1 MFLGGDSD
9 FVECSRKAIW
19 ESLRSKLNCSIVGF
33 DGFKVNGSYPAT
45 GLSPSNGSSLSDLS
59 DCEDQKTAGE
69 TFWIFLPLVK
79 GLNYNFSLFML
90 FNHIFTLLLL
100 SYLSNYSSV
109 NINQILLIF
118 NLFLTPVHSNQSTT
132 VRPK

>member
-33 DGFKVNGSYPAT
+33 DGFKVNGSYPPT
-45 GLSPSNGSSLSDLS
+45 GLGLSNGSLSDLP
-59 DCEDQKTAGE
+59 DCKDQKTAGE

-79 GLNYNFSLFML
+79 GLN
-90 FNHIFTLLLL
+90 
-100 SYLSNYSSV
+100 
-109 NINQILLIF
+109 
-118 NLFLTPVHSNQSTT
+118 
-132 VRPK
+132 